1 MTAKYEGAAAGRGNV
16 WVPLVVI
23 CLTVAMAASAAIAQP
38 AARTEVLPVPSV
50 TLTNQQILSGSL
62 AGAPVT
68 LAGELRLP
76 ASGGG
81 RLPAVVLVHGSGGI
95 GANIDTW
102 ARDLNAVGIAAFILD
117 SFTGRGIAD
126 TVTDQSQLDE
136 LALMTDAYRALAVLS
151 KHPRIDP
158 KRIAVMG
165 FSKGAVAAVYSANAR
180 FRRLYDP
187 GGPGF
192 AAHVGLYTPCHIRLR
207 DDTKTTGA
215 PIRMFHG
222 TPDDW
227 IPVAPCRAYV
237 ADLRKAGADVVLT
250 EYPGA
255 WHTYDNPTRFP
266 PVMIPTAQS
275 PRDCRIVEGAD
286 GKLLNEQ
293 TGAVFTFADACMQ
306 RGAHAG
312 FDPAAY
318 EATRKAVL
326 GFLKD
331 ALKP

>member
-1 MTAKYEGAAAGRGNV
+1 MLLAGV
-16 WVPLVVI
+16 L
-23 CLTVAMAASAAIAQP
+23 AASAAAQP
-38 AARTEVLPVPSV
+38 AARIEVHPVPSV
-50 TLTNQQILSGSL
+50 TLTDQQVLSGSQ
-62 AGAPVT
+62 AGARVT

-76 ASGGG
+76 ASSSG
-81 RLPAVVLVHGSGGI
+81 RLAAVVLVHGSGGI
-95 GANIDTW
+95 GQNIDTW
-102 ARDLNAVGIAAFILD
+102 AKDLNSIGIAAFILD

-126 TVTDQSQLDE
+126 AVTDQTQLND
-136 LALMTDAYRALAVLS
+136 LAMMTDAYRALAVLS

-165 FSKGAVAAVYSANAR
+165 ASKGAIAAVYSANAR
-180 FRRLYDP
+180 FRQLYDP
-187 GGPGF
+187 AGPGF

-237 ADLRKAGADVVLT
+237 ADLREAGADVVLT

-255 WHTYDNPTRFP
+255 WHAYDNPARFP
-266 PVMIPTAQS
+266 PVVIPTAQS
-275 PRDCRIVEGAD
+275 PRDCRIIEGAD
-286 GKLLNEQ
+286 GKLLNQQ
-293 TGAVFTFADACMQ
+293 TGAAFTFADPCMQ

-318 EATRKAVL
+318 EATRTAVL
-326 GFLKD
+326 AFFRD
-331 ALKP
+331 VLKP